1 MRQAANGDLLKAD
14 SSIPY
19 TVRRAKASARCLKT
33 GHQMPYLGPK
43 FDLRKGKRARN
54 VTKSLFRP
62 VKGNLF
68 VPLGYAMIFLMEIF
82 PHLFARLRQ
91 FALGVSIFNRVWI
104 GNSVII
110 IFGAVAGT
118 MITRQLTLFGNVW
131 LILLFSTAGVLI
143 TLLVNRLIIRS
154 ALHPIHELGNAIEH
168 VNTGKIDI
176 PDSLKYYRDP
186 DIQRLVAALDSM
198 LKRLA
203 NRTSQL
209 QAISE
214 RAINAQEEERVRIA
228 RSLHDDTAQS
238 ISMLIIHLERLKNA
252 IPADI
257 PDLTR
262 RVAEAENV
270 ATRLLE
276 NLRKVIWDLRPSI
289 LDDLGL
295 LAAIRWFARTNLEA
309 VGVAVEFLDGNE
321 VVRLPSHLETM
332 LFRICQEAVSN
343 IIRHADAHK
352 VSIHLWPQEASIW
365 LEIKD
370 DGRGFDI
377 EQAVGGAV
385 YRKQLGLL
393 GIQERVSLV
402 GGEMEVESAAGSGT
416 CLRVRVPLP
425 AEDLTGSSG
434 VTSHPFEL
442 PEEMI
447 QP

>member
-1 MRQAANGDLLKAD
+1 LIED
-14 SSIPY
+14 SAIPY
-19 TVRRAKASARCLKT
+19 TVWQAKTSARRLKT
-33 GHQMPYLGPK
+33 GYQMPYLKQK
-43 FDLRKGKRARN
+43 FDLRVGKRPRD
-54 VTKSLFRP
+54 VTKALFRP

-68 VPLGYAMIFLMEIF
+68 VPLAYAMIFLMQIF
-82 PHLFARLRQ
+82 ARLFARFRQ
-91 FALGVSIFNRVWI
+91 FALGVSIFNRVLI

-110 IFGAVAGT
+110 IFGAIAGT
-118 MITRQLTLFGNVW
+118 IITRQLTLFGNIW
-131 LILLFSTAGVLI
+131 LILLFSGAGILI

-154 ALHPIHELGNAIEH
+154 ALYPIHELGNAIEH
-168 VNTGKIDI
+168 VNSGKIDI
-176 PDSLKYYRDP
+176 PDSLKSYRDP
-186 DIQRLVAALDSM
+186 DIQRLVTAIDSM
-198 LKRLA
+198 LKRLT

-214 RAINAQEEERVRIA
+214 RAINAQEAERVRIA

-238 ISMLIIHLERLKNA
+238 ISILIINLERLKSA
-252 IPADI
+252 IPAEAL
-257 PDLTR
+257 DLAR
-262 RVAEAENV
+262 RVADAENV

-309 VGVAVEFLDGNE
+309 VGVAVEFIDGRE
-321 VVRLPSHLETM
+321 MLRLPAHLETM
-332 LFRICQEAVSN
+332 LFRICQEAISN
-343 IIRHADAHK
+343 IIRHADARK
-352 VSIHLWPQEASIW
+352 VLIRLWPQEANIW

-377 EQAVGGAV
+377 EKTVDGAV

-402 GGEMEVESAAGSGT
+402 GGEMEVESAAGLGT
-416 CLRVRVPLP
+416 SLRVRVPLH
-425 AEDLTGSSG
+425 AEEVVSASG
-434 VTSHPFEL
+434 VDPNSFDL
-442 PEEMI
+442 SEEMM

>member
-1 MRQAANGDLLKAD
+1 
-14 SSIPY
+14 
-19 TVRRAKASARCLKT
+19 
-33 GHQMPYLGPK
+33 
-43 FDLRKGKRARN
+43 
-54 VTKSLFRP
+54 
-62 VKGNLF
+62 
-68 VPLGYAMIFLMEIF
+68 MIFLMKIVAS
-82 PHLFARLRQ
+82 LLARFRQ
-91 FALGVSIFNRVWI
+91 FSLGVSIFNRVLI

-110 IFGAVAGT
+110 LFGAVAGT
-118 MITRQLTLFGNVW
+118 IMTRQLTLFGNIW
-131 LILLFSTAGVLI
+131 LILLFSAAGVLI
-143 TLLVNRLIIRS
+143 TLLVNRFIIHS
-154 ALHPIHELGNAIEH
+154 ALLPLHELGDAIEH
-168 VNTGKIDI
+168 VNSGKIDI
-176 PDSLKYYRDP
+176 PDSLKSYGDP
-186 DIQRLVAALDSM
+186 DIRRLVTAIDSM

-203 NRTSQL
+203 TRTSQL

-214 RAINAQEEERVRIA
+214 RAINAQEAERVRIA

-238 ISMLIIHLERLKNA
+238 ISMLIISLERLGHMPPMKA
-252 IPADI
+252 PEVVRQITDAQ
-257 PDLTR
+257 
-262 RVAEAENV
+262 NV
-270 ATRLLE
+270 ATKLLE

-309 VGVAVEFLDGNE
+309 VGVAVDFVDGTE
-321 VVRLPSHLETM
+321 VVRLPPHMETM

-343 IIRHADAHK
+343 IIRHAHAHR
-352 VSIHLWPQEASIW
+352 VSIHLWSQEASIR

-402 GGEMEVESAAGSGT
+402 GGEMDVESAEGAGT
-416 CLRVRVPLP
+416 CLQVRVPLP
-425 AEDLTGSSG
+425 AEDLISPGGIKPDSFD
-434 VTSHPFEL
+434 V